1 MTLIPESSA
10 DGPTPG
16 TYAGIESLAGVFHP
30 HAIEVQDFSHYRAI
44 IDLRSAAAFEDDHIP
59 GALHADVRDWV
70 IGAASAVGA
79 QSTAPAPQPL
89 AVHEPSIPELPPAL
103 LASVAAVS
111 RDQALLVYCDQGG
124 QVSNPV
130 ARALRWRG
138 WTVDVLPGGWINYRR
153 WVLAGLEVLP
163 RLIPFRVIASALGS
177 ETVRI
182 MTALRT
188 LGQQVLDIEA
198 LAGVRRNALSVPT
211 SMSMS
216 AVPQPAQAWFDSQ
229 LLQALRA
236 LDPRAPVWVTDT
248 GASLGVVVLPGAL
261 IDALAIAPV
270 GQLQI
275 DVAIRAAT
283 WAQDEPLC
291 ANAEALID
299 TVANLDP
306 QPTPALVAHWLDLA
320 RRGGGIPLWSSVLSG
335 HLEPIYQTQR
345 APRADRQHT
354 LPSLPVVSLSGAV
367 LAQALRH
374 WIPTPGDGRSAAVT

>member
-44 IDLRSAAAFEDDHIP
+44 IDLRSSAAFEDDHIP
-59 GALHADVRDWV
+59 GALHAYVRDWAM
-70 IGAASAVGA
+70 GAEGA
-79 QSTAPAPQPL
+79 RSNAPATPPF
-89 AVHEPSIPELPPAL
+89 AVREPTTLELPPAL
-103 LASVAAVS
+103 LASVAAVG

-182 MTALRT
+182 MAALRT

-198 LAGVRRNALSVPT
+198 LAGVRRNALSVPV
-211 SMSMS
+211 S
-216 AVPQPAQAWFDSQ
+216 AASQPAQAWFDSQ

-248 GASLGVVVLPGAL
+248 GASLGTVVLPGAL
-261 IDALAIAPV
+261 NDALAIAPV

-320 RRGGGIPLWSSVLSG
+320 RRGDGIPLWSSVLSE
-335 HLEPIYQTQR
+335 HLEPIYQSQR
-345 APRADRQHT
+345 VPRADRQHA

-374 WIPTPGDGRSAAVT
+374 WITTPGDGRSAAVT

>member
-44 IDLRSAAAFEDDHIP
+44 IDLRAAAAFEDDHIP
-59 GALHADVRDWV
+59 GALHADVRDWA
-70 IGAASAVGA
+70 IGAAGMKSD
-79 QSTAPAPQPL
+79 SPATTPL
-89 AVHEPSIPELPPAL
+89 AVPEPTKLELPPAL
-103 LASVAAVS
+103 LASVAAVG

-124 QVSNPV
+124 RVSNPV

-163 RLIPFRVIASALGS
+163 RLVPFRVVASALGS

-182 MTALRT
+182 MAALRT
-188 LGQQVLDIEA
+188 LRQQVLDIEA
-198 LAGVRRNALSVPT
+198 LAGARRNALSVPV
-211 SMSMS
+211 S
-216 AVPQPAQAWFDSQ
+216 AASQPAQAWFDSQ

-261 IDALAIAPV
+261 NDALAIAPV

-275 DVAIRAAT
+275 EVAIRAAT

-320 RRGGGIPLWSSVLSG
+320 RRGGGIPLWSSVLNG
-335 HLEPIYQTQR
+335 HLEPIYQSQR
-345 APRADRQHT
+345 APRADRQHA
-354 LPSLPVVSLSGAV
+354 LPSLPVVSMSGVA
-367 LAQALRH
+367 LAQALRI
-374 WIPTPGDGRSAAVT
+374 WLPTPADDRSAVFT